1 MAIATFIENDF
12 GTGTAWKVIYDAWW
26 FEMVMLGLGI
36 CFIFNIFK
44 YNLWTLKKWPILL
57 FHLSFIII
65 LIGASIT
72 RYSSYG
78 GIMRIREGASSN
90 VIISSNKYIHI
101 HLTDGETTKSISKQ
115 INFSPISDNYFSIDD
130 EINNIPVTVSYNNFI
145 ADAVSEIVEDK
156 TNGKPIIQM
165 VVSSGK
171 GRETVFLEKGEIE
184 AIGAHKH
191 KVGFES
197 DQEGIINI
205 SEKDGVFKIYS
216 PRDLSSFVMA
226 TETASTIK
234 KDSLHSLELKTLY
247 RDGDAS
253 FVPLSYHPKG
263 NISLVSGAEK
273 PKDNDELKDDALVV
287 NVKANKEVKETTLLY
302 RQGFLPTEHKVDFD
316 KIKVS
321 LSYGSKPIQT
331 PFSIHLDDFQLE
343 RYPGSTSPS
352 AYASEVQVIDGE
364 NRFLHRIFMNN
375 VLDYKGFRFFQAS
388 YDTDELGTVLA
399 VNHDALG
406 TNVTYLGYFLMMIG
420 MFFTLFGKG
429 SRFTLIN
436 QKLKKLKN
444 KTTLILLLLLSISS
458 LSFSQK
464 KNPKINIQTI
474 KQQTVDIQHADLFG
488 RLMVQDLDG
497 RIKPLNTL
505 ASEFLRKLSRKP
517 YFKFTKNGESITL
530 NANQAF
536 LAMQAAANV
545 WQYIPIIKVD
555 KEKGGKLFA
564 ELTISED
571 NYVSFIGLLDTDGN
585 YKLKEVVEEGLQH
598 IVDVVKAYDDINM
611 KLSEPMSD
619 DDGFIALNVTT
630 SLLSSHIQVN
640 EAALFVD
647 QDVEIDGQTVR
658 VKSSLQRLKEEAFKY
673 DLAYYSE
680 QCEIPQDQIIALAK
694 RFTSYGTKAV
704 VDTHGGNMHTNGFY
718 NSFSILMLN
727 ALIGNIN
734 AKGGAMAKAGGYPTS
749 VAGPRYDFTK
759 FKGKTKPQGVFLS
772 RSKFPY
778 HKTSEYKRRVAA
790 GESPYPT
797 RAPWYPISAPLLTE
811 HLSAAIDGYPYR
823 AKAWI
828 NHMANPL
835 YGVPGLDNLLGEK
848 LKDPKQLGLIVS
860 IDAFINET
868 TALSDYLVPDT
879 VTYESWGMA
888 TPWHG
893 VATKAI
899 TARWPIV
906 EPKTS
911 RTQDG
916 RAINLENF
924 FIDLAKTLDLGGF
937 GENAIKDSQG
947 NWHGIYSA
955 EDFYLRSAANL
966 AFAKCGVPNV
976 DAEDIVWSG
985 LERLVPVMN
994 KTLKPEEMLKV
1005 AYIFARG
1012 GRFEDATNAYTNE
1025 TMKYKWTKPLAIWN
1039 EKLGTSRN
1047 TISGE
1052 QYMGC
1057 PTWYPQKLADG
1068 TPLAEQFPA
1077 KEWPFTLTNFK
1088 SNIHSAVSNLSPRLE
1103 SIKGVNPVY
1112 IHPQDASS
1120 AGIKT
1125 GDVFAI
1131 ETPSSTTH
1139 ALAMVIDGIKPGTLG
1154 FEHGFGHKEL
1164 GERAHWIG
1172 DTQQP
1177 VKMKSN
1183 DGVNIND
1190 IGLIDPTREGK
1201 GVMLDWVVGAAARQ
1215 ALPAKIYKV

>member
-1 MAIATFIENDF
+1 MDNKRRQFLKAGLAAGGVGAFAAGYATTTKHMVYGAID
-12 GTGTAWKVIYDAWW
+12 GTAGKKTNHIHYGNSLETEYSVDEQGKISPNPNQRVAPS
-26 FEMVMLGLGI
+26 M
-36 CFIFNIFK
+36 CFGC
-44 YNLWTLKKWPILL
+44 WTLCGLRVRIDNRNDEILRISGNPYHPLSSDQQIPFKTPVKEAYIGLSGESGINNRSTACARGNGMLEIQNSPYRITQPLKRVGKRGEGKWEPISYEQLISEITEGGDLFGEGEVEGLRSIRDIETPLDPNNPEYGPKANQLL
-57 FHLSFIII
+57 VTNAGNEGRDDI
-65 LIGASIT
+65 LKRFAFN
-72 RYSSYG
+72 SYG
-78 GIMRIREGASSN
+78 TRNFGHHGSYCGYAFRAGSGAIMNDLDKFS
-90 VIISSNKYIHI
+90 
-101 HLTDGETTKSISKQ
+101 HLKPDFNNAEFILFIGM
-115 INFSPISDNYFSIDD
+115 SPAQAGNPFKRQARQLA
-130 EINNIPVTVSYNNFI
+130 E
-145 ADAVSEIVEDK
+145 AR
-156 TNGKPIIQM
+156 TNGK
-165 VVSSGK
+165 
-171 GRETVFLEKGEIE
+171 
-184 AIGAHKH
+184 
-191 KVGFES
+191 
-197 DQEGIINI
+197 
-205 SEKDGVFKIYS
+205 
-216 PRDLSSFVMA
+216 
-226 TETASTIK
+226 
-234 KDSLHSLELKTLY
+234 
-247 RDGDAS
+247 
-253 FVPLSYHPKG
+253 LSYTIVTP
-263 NISLVSGAEK
+263 SLPAGSSSLAAGDRNNWLPIK
-273 PKDNDELKDDALVV
+273 PGTDSALVLGMIQWIIE
-287 NVKANKEVKETTLLY
+287 NQRYNHD
-302 RQGFLPTEHKVDFD
+302 FL
-316 KIKVS
+316 S
-321 LSYGSKPIQT
+321 
-331 PFSIHLDDFQLE
+331 
-343 RYPGSTSPS
+343 RPS
-352 AYASEVQVIDGE
+352 AQAMKKAGTTHWCNASHLVISDETHPQNG
-364 NRFLHRIFMNN
+364 RMLR
-375 VLDYKGFRFFQAS
+375 AS
-388 YDTDELGTVLA
+388 D
-399 VNHDALG
+399 
-406 TNVTYLGYFLMMIG
+406 
-420 MFFTLFGKG
+420 
-429 SRFTLIN
+429 
-436 QKLKKLKN
+436 
-444 KTTLILLLLLSISS
+444 
-458 LSFSQK
+458 
-464 KNPKINIQTI
+464 
-474 KQQTVDIQHADLFG
+474 
-488 RLMVQDLDG
+488 
-497 RIKPLNTL
+497 
-505 ASEFLRKLSRKP
+505 
-517 YFKFTKNGESITL
+517 
-530 NANQAF
+530 
-536 LAMQAAANV
+536 
-545 WQYIPIIKVD
+545 
-555 KEKGGKLFA
+555 
-564 ELTISED
+564 
-571 NYVSFIGLLDTDGN
+571 IGLLETG
-585 YKLKEVVEEGLQH
+585 
-598 IVDVVKAYDDINM
+598 
-611 KLSEPMSD
+611 EPMSD
-619 DDGFIALNVTT
+619 DDAFIALDVTT
-630 SLLSSHIQVN
+630 SLITSNIQVD

-924 FIDLAKTLDLGGF
+924 FIDVAKALDLGGF
-937 GENAIKDSQG
+937 GDNAIKDSQG
-947 NWHGIYSA
+947 NWYGIHSA

-966 AFAKCGVPNV
+966 AFAKGGVPNV
-976 DAEDIVWSG
+976 EAEDIVWSG
-985 LERLVPVMN
+985 LERLMPVMN
-994 KTLKPEEMLKV
+994 KMLKPEEMLKV

-1057 PTWYPQKLADG
+1057 PTWHPQKLADG
-1068 TPLAEQFPA
+1068 TPLAEQFPT

>member
-1 MAIATFIENDF
+1 MDNKRRQFLKTGLAAGGVGAFSAGYATTTKHMVHGAID
-12 GTGTAWKVIYDAWW
+12 GTAGKKTNHIHHGNSLETEYSVDEQGKISPNPNQRVAPS
-26 FEMVMLGLGI
+26 M
-36 CFIFNIFK
+36 CFGC
-44 YNLWTLKKWPILL
+44 WTLCGLRVRIDNRNDEILRISGNPYHPLSNDQHIPFTTPVKDAYIGLSGESGINNRSTACARGNGMLEIQNSPYRITQPLKRVGKRGEGKWEPISYEQLISEITEGGDLFGEGDVEGLRSIRDIETPLDPNNPEYGPKANQLL
-57 FHLSFIII
+57 VTNAGNEGRDDI
-65 LIGASIT
+65 LKRFAFN
-72 RYSSYG
+72 SYG
-78 GIMRIREGASSN
+78 TRNFGHHGSYCGYAFRAGSGAIMNDLDKFS
-90 VIISSNKYIHI
+90 
-101 HLTDGETTKSISKQ
+101 HLKPDFNNAEFILFIGM
-115 INFSPISDNYFSIDD
+115 SPAQAGNPFKRQARQLA
-130 EINNIPVTVSYNNFI
+130 E
-145 ADAVSEIVEDK
+145 AR
-156 TNGKPIIQM
+156 TNGK
-165 VVSSGK
+165 
-171 GRETVFLEKGEIE
+171 
-184 AIGAHKH
+184 
-191 KVGFES
+191 
-197 DQEGIINI
+197 
-205 SEKDGVFKIYS
+205 
-216 PRDLSSFVMA
+216 
-226 TETASTIK
+226 
-234 KDSLHSLELKTLY
+234 
-247 RDGDAS
+247 
-253 FVPLSYHPKG
+253 LSYTIVTP
-263 NISLVSGAEK
+263 SLPTGSSSLAAGDRNNWLPIK
-273 PKDNDELKDDALVV
+273 PGTDSALVLGMIQWIID
-287 NVKANKEVKETTLLY
+287 NQRYNHD
-302 RQGFLPTEHKVDFD
+302 FL
-316 KIKVS
+316 S
-321 LSYGSKPIQT
+321 
-331 PFSIHLDDFQLE
+331 
-343 RYPGSTSPS
+343 RPS
-352 AYASEVQVIDGE
+352 AQ
-364 NRFLHRIFMNN
+364 
-375 VLDYKGFRFFQAS
+375 
-388 YDTDELGTVLA
+388 
-399 VNHDALG
+399 
-406 TNVTYLGYFLMMIG
+406 
-420 MFFTLFGKG
+420 
-429 SRFTLIN
+429 
-436 QKLKKLKN
+436 
-444 KTTLILLLLLSISS
+444 
-458 LSFSQK
+458 
-464 KNPKINIQTI
+464 
-474 KQQTVDIQHADLFG
+474 
-488 RLMVQDLDG
+488 
-497 RIKPLNTL
+497 
-505 ASEFLRKLSRKP
+505 
-517 YFKFTKNGESITL
+517 
-530 NANQAF
+530 
-536 LAMQAAANV
+536 AMQKADTTHWCNASHLV
-545 WQYIPIIKVD
+545 
-555 KEKGGKLFA
+555 
-564 ELTISED
+564 ISDETHPQNGRMLRTSD
-571 NYVSFIGLLDTDGN
+571 IGLLETG
-585 YKLKEVVEEGLQH
+585 
-598 IVDVVKAYDDINM
+598 
-611 KLSEPMSD
+611 EPMSD
-619 DDGFIALNVTT
+619 DDAFVALDVTT
-630 SLLSSHIQVN
+630 SLLTSNIQID

-680 QCEIPQDQIIALAK
+680 QCEISQDQIIALAK

-778 HKTSEYKRRVAA
+778 QKTSEYKRRVAA

-893 VATKAI
+893 VATKTI

-924 FIDLAKTLDLGGF
+924 FIDLAKTLGLGGF
-937 GENAIKDSQG
+937 GDNVIKDSQG
-947 NWHGIYSA
+947 NWHGIHSA

-966 AFAKCGVPNV
+966 AFVKGGVPNV

-1068 TPLAEQFPA
+1068 TPLAEQFPV

-1131 ETPSSTTH
+1131 ETPSSTTQ

>member
-1 MAIATFIENDF
+1 SPNPNQRVAPSMCF
-12 GTGTAWKVIYDAWW
+12 G
-26 FEMVMLGLGI
+26 
-36 CFIFNIFK
+36 C
-44 YNLWTLKKWPILL
+44 WTLCGLRVRIDNRNDEILRISGNPYHPLSSDQQIPFKTPVKDAYIGLSGESGINNRSTACARGNGMLEIQNSPYRITQPLKRVGKRGEGKWQPISYEQLISEVTEGGDLFGEGEVEGLRSIRDIETPLDPNNPEYGPKANQLL
-57 FHLSFIII
+57 VTNAGNEGRDDI
-65 LIGASIT
+65 LKRFAFN
-72 RYSSYG
+72 SYG
-78 GIMRIREGASSN
+78 TRNFGHHGSYCGYAFRAGSGAIMNDLDKFS
-90 VIISSNKYIHI
+90 
-101 HLTDGETTKSISKQ
+101 HLKPDFNNAEFILFIGM
-115 INFSPISDNYFSIDD
+115 SPAQAGNPFKRQARQLA
-130 EINNIPVTVSYNNFI
+130 E
-145 ADAVSEIVEDK
+145 AR
-156 TNGKPIIQM
+156 TNGK
-165 VVSSGK
+165 
-171 GRETVFLEKGEIE
+171 
-184 AIGAHKH
+184 
-191 KVGFES
+191 
-197 DQEGIINI
+197 
-205 SEKDGVFKIYS
+205 
-216 PRDLSSFVMA
+216 
-226 TETASTIK
+226 
-234 KDSLHSLELKTLY
+234 
-247 RDGDAS
+247 
-253 FVPLSYHPKG
+253 LSYTIVTP
-263 NISLVSGAEK
+263 SLPAGSSSLAAGDRNNWLPIK
-273 PKDNDELKDDALVV
+273 PGTDSALVLGMIQWIIE
-287 NVKANKEVKETTLLY
+287 NQRYNHD
-302 RQGFLPTEHKVDFD
+302 FL
-316 KIKVS
+316 S
-321 LSYGSKPIQT
+321 
-331 PFSIHLDDFQLE
+331 
-343 RYPGSTSPS
+343 RPS
-352 AYASEVQVIDGE
+352 AQAMKKAGTTHWCNASHLVISDESHPQNG
-364 NRFLHRIFMNN
+364 RMLR
-375 VLDYKGFRFFQAS
+375 AS
-388 YDTDELGTVLA
+388 D
-399 VNHDALG
+399 
-406 TNVTYLGYFLMMIG
+406 M
-420 MFFTLFGKG
+420 
-429 SRFTLIN
+429 
-436 QKLKKLKN
+436 
-444 KTTLILLLLLSISS
+444 
-458 LSFSQK
+458 
-464 KNPKINIQTI
+464 
-474 KQQTVDIQHADLFG
+474 
-488 RLMVQDLDG
+488 
-497 RIKPLNTL
+497 
-505 ASEFLRKLSRKP
+505 
-517 YFKFTKNGESITL
+517 
-530 NANQAF
+530 
-536 LAMQAAANV
+536 
-545 WQYIPIIKVD
+545 
-555 KEKGGKLFA
+555 
-564 ELTISED
+564 
-571 NYVSFIGLLDTDGN
+571 GLLEAG
-585 YKLKEVVEEGLQH
+585 
-598 IVDVVKAYDDINM
+598 
-611 KLSEPMSD
+611 EPMSD
-619 DDGFIALNVTT
+619 DDGFIALDVTT

-778 HKTSEYKRRVAA
+778 QKTSEYKRRVAA

-911 RTQDG
+911 CTQDG

-924 FIDLAKTLDLGGF
+924 FIDLAKTLGLGGF
-937 GENAIKDSQG
+937 GDNVIKDNQG
-947 NWHGIYSA
+947 NWHGIHSA

-966 AFAKCGVPNV
+966 AFVKGGVPNV

-1120 AGIKT
+1120 VGIKT

>member
-1 MAIATFIENDF
+1 MDNKRRQFLKTGLAAGGVGAFAVGYATTTKHMVHGAID
-12 GTGTAWKVIYDAWW
+12 GTAGKKTNHIHHGNSLETEYSVDEQGKISPNPNQRVAPS
-26 FEMVMLGLGI
+26 M
-36 CFIFNIFK
+36 CFGC
-44 YNLWTLKKWPILL
+44 WTLCGLRVRIDNRNDEILRISGNPYHPLSSDQQIPFKTPVKDAYIGLSGESGINNRSTACARGNGMLEIQNSPYRITQPLKRVGKRGEGKWEPISYEQLISEITEGGDLFGEGEVEGLRSIRDIETPLDPNNPEYGPKANQLL
-57 FHLSFIII
+57 VTNAGNEGRDDI
-65 LIGASIT
+65 LKRFAFN
-72 RYSSYG
+72 SYG
-78 GIMRIREGASSN
+78 TRNFGHHGSYCGYAFRAGSGAIMNDLDKFS
-90 VIISSNKYIHI
+90 
-101 HLTDGETTKSISKQ
+101 HLKPDFNNAEFILFIGM
-115 INFSPISDNYFSIDD
+115 SPAQAGNPFKRQARQLA
-130 EINNIPVTVSYNNFI
+130 E
-145 ADAVSEIVEDK
+145 AR
-156 TNGKPIIQM
+156 TNGK
-165 VVSSGK
+165 
-171 GRETVFLEKGEIE
+171 
-184 AIGAHKH
+184 
-191 KVGFES
+191 
-197 DQEGIINI
+197 
-205 SEKDGVFKIYS
+205 
-216 PRDLSSFVMA
+216 
-226 TETASTIK
+226 
-234 KDSLHSLELKTLY
+234 
-247 RDGDAS
+247 
-253 FVPLSYHPKG
+253 LSYTIVTP
-263 NISLVSGAEK
+263 SLPAGSSSLAAGDRNNWLPIK
-273 PKDNDELKDDALVV
+273 PGTDSALVLGMIQWIIE
-287 NVKANKEVKETTLLY
+287 NQRYNHD
-302 RQGFLPTEHKVDFD
+302 FL
-316 KIKVS
+316 S
-321 LSYGSKPIQT
+321 
-331 PFSIHLDDFQLE
+331 
-343 RYPGSTSPS
+343 RPS
-352 AYASEVQVIDGE
+352 AQ
-364 NRFLHRIFMNN
+364 
-375 VLDYKGFRFFQAS
+375 
-388 YDTDELGTVLA
+388 
-399 VNHDALG
+399 
-406 TNVTYLGYFLMMIG
+406 
-420 MFFTLFGKG
+420 
-429 SRFTLIN
+429 
-436 QKLKKLKN
+436 
-444 KTTLILLLLLSISS
+444 
-458 LSFSQK
+458 
-464 KNPKINIQTI
+464 
-474 KQQTVDIQHADLFG
+474 
-488 RLMVQDLDG
+488 
-497 RIKPLNTL
+497 
-505 ASEFLRKLSRKP
+505 
-517 YFKFTKNGESITL
+517 
-530 NANQAF
+530 
-536 LAMQAAANV
+536 AMQKAGTTHWCNASHLV
-545 WQYIPIIKVD
+545 
-555 KEKGGKLFA
+555 
-564 ELTISED
+564 ISDETHPQNGRMLRASD
-571 NYVSFIGLLDTDGN
+571 IGLLETG
-585 YKLKEVVEEGLQH
+585 
-598 IVDVVKAYDDINM
+598 
-611 KLSEPMSD
+611 EPMSD
-619 DDGFIALNVTT
+619 DDGFIALDVTT
-630 SLLSSHIQVN
+630 SLISSHIQVN

-680 QCEIPQDQIIALAK
+680 QCDIPEDQIIALAK

-835 YGVPGLDNLLGEK
+835 YGVPGLDNLLGDK

-924 FIDLAKTLDLGGF
+924 FIDLAKTLGLGGF
-937 GENAIKDSQG
+937 GDNVIKDNQG
-947 NWHGIYSA
+947 NWHGIHSA

-966 AFAKCGVPNV
+966 AFAKGGVPNV

-1068 TPLAEQFPA
+1068 TPLVEQFPA

-1112 IHPQDASS
+1112 IHPQDAFS

>member
-1 MAIATFIENDF
+1 MAPRVKTNHIHHGNSLETEYSVDEQGKISPNPNQRVAPSMCF
-12 GTGTAWKVIYDAWW
+12 G
-26 FEMVMLGLGI
+26 
-36 CFIFNIFK
+36 C
-44 YNLWTLKKWPILL
+44 WTLCGLRVRIDNRNDEILRISGNPYHPLSNDQHIPFTTPVKDAYIGLSGESGINNRSTACARGNGMLEIQNSPYRITQPLKRVGKRGEGKWEPISYEQLISETTEGGDLFGEGEVEGLRSIRDIETPLDPNNPEYGPKANQLL
-57 FHLSFIII
+57 VTNAGNEGRDDI
-65 LIGASIT
+65 LKRFAFN
-72 RYSSYG
+72 SYG
-78 GIMRIREGASSN
+78 TRNFGHHGSYCGYAFRAGSGAIMNDLDKFS
-90 VIISSNKYIHI
+90 
-101 HLTDGETTKSISKQ
+101 HLKPDFNNAEFILFIGM
-115 INFSPISDNYFSIDD
+115 SPAQAGNPFKRQARQLA
-130 EINNIPVTVSYNNFI
+130 E
-145 ADAVSEIVEDK
+145 AR
-156 TNGKPIIQM
+156 TNGK
-165 VVSSGK
+165 
-171 GRETVFLEKGEIE
+171 
-184 AIGAHKH
+184 
-191 KVGFES
+191 
-197 DQEGIINI
+197 
-205 SEKDGVFKIYS
+205 
-216 PRDLSSFVMA
+216 
-226 TETASTIK
+226 
-234 KDSLHSLELKTLY
+234 
-247 RDGDAS
+247 
-253 FVPLSYHPKG
+253 LSYTIVTP
-263 NISLVSGAEK
+263 SLPAGSSSLAAGDRNNWLPIK
-273 PKDNDELKDDALVV
+273 PGTDSALVLGMIQWIIE
-287 NVKANKEVKETTLLY
+287 NQRYNHD
-302 RQGFLPTEHKVDFD
+302 FL
-316 KIKVS
+316 S
-321 LSYGSKPIQT
+321 
-331 PFSIHLDDFQLE
+331 
-343 RYPGSTSPS
+343 RPS
-352 AYASEVQVIDGE
+352 AQ
-364 NRFLHRIFMNN
+364 
-375 VLDYKGFRFFQAS
+375 
-388 YDTDELGTVLA
+388 
-399 VNHDALG
+399 
-406 TNVTYLGYFLMMIG
+406 
-420 MFFTLFGKG
+420 
-429 SRFTLIN
+429 
-436 QKLKKLKN
+436 
-444 KTTLILLLLLSISS
+444 
-458 LSFSQK
+458 
-464 KNPKINIQTI
+464 
-474 KQQTVDIQHADLFG
+474 
-488 RLMVQDLDG
+488 
-497 RIKPLNTL
+497 
-505 ASEFLRKLSRKP
+505 
-517 YFKFTKNGESITL
+517 
-530 NANQAF
+530 
-536 LAMQAAANV
+536 AMQKAGTTHWCNASHLV
-545 WQYIPIIKVD
+545 
-555 KEKGGKLFA
+555 
-564 ELTISED
+564 ISDETHPQNGRMLRTSD
-571 NYVSFIGLLDTDGN
+571 IGLLETG
-585 YKLKEVVEEGLQH
+585 
-598 IVDVVKAYDDINM
+598 
-611 KLSEPMSD
+611 EPMSD
-619 DDGFIALNVTT
+619 DDGFITLDVTT
-630 SLLSSHIQVN
+630 SLLTSHIQVD

-647 QDVEIDGQTVR
+647 QDIEIDGQTVR

-759 FKGKTKPQGVFLS
+759 FNGKTKPQGVFLS

-893 VATKAI
+893 VATKTI

-924 FIDLAKTLDLGGF
+924 FIDVAKTLGLGGF
-937 GENAIKDSQG
+937 GDNVIKDSQG
-947 NWHGIYSA
+947 NWHGIHSA

-966 AFAKCGVPNV
+966 AFVKGGVPNV

-1068 TPLAEQFPA
+1068 TPLAEQFPV

-1112 IHPQDASS
+1112 IHPKDASS

-1131 ETPSSTTH
+1131 ETPSSTTQ

>member
-1 MAIATFIENDF
+1 MDNKRRQFLKTGLAAGGVGAFAAGYATTTKHMVHGAID
-12 GTGTAWKVIYDAWW
+12 GTAGKKTNHIHHGNSLETEYSVDEQGKISPNPNQRVAPS
-26 FEMVMLGLGI
+26 M
-36 CFIFNIFK
+36 CFGC
-44 YNLWTLKKWPILL
+44 WTLCGLRVRIDNRNDEILRISGNPYHPLSSDQQIPFKTPVKDAYIGLSGESGINNRSTACARGNGMLEIQNSPYRISQPLKRVGKRGEGKWEPISYEQLISEITEGGDLFGEGEVEGLRSIRDIETPLDPNNPEYGPKANQLL
-57 FHLSFIII
+57 VTNAGNEGRDDI
-65 LIGASIT
+65 LKRFAFN
-72 RYSSYG
+72 SYG
-78 GIMRIREGASSN
+78 TRNFGHHGSYCGYAFRAGSGAIMNDLDKFS
-90 VIISSNKYIHI
+90 
-101 HLTDGETTKSISKQ
+101 HLKPDFNNAEFILFIGM
-115 INFSPISDNYFSIDD
+115 SPAQAGNPFKRQARQLA
-130 EINNIPVTVSYNNFI
+130 E
-145 ADAVSEIVEDK
+145 AR
-156 TNGKPIIQM
+156 TNGK
-165 VVSSGK
+165 
-171 GRETVFLEKGEIE
+171 
-184 AIGAHKH
+184 
-191 KVGFES
+191 
-197 DQEGIINI
+197 
-205 SEKDGVFKIYS
+205 
-216 PRDLSSFVMA
+216 
-226 TETASTIK
+226 
-234 KDSLHSLELKTLY
+234 
-247 RDGDAS
+247 
-253 FVPLSYHPKG
+253 LSYTIVTP
-263 NISLVSGAEK
+263 SLPAGSSSLAAGDRNNWLPIK
-273 PKDNDELKDDALVV
+273 PGTDSALVLGMIQWIIE
-287 NVKANKEVKETTLLY
+287 NQRYNHD
-302 RQGFLPTEHKVDFD
+302 FL
-316 KIKVS
+316 S
-321 LSYGSKPIQT
+321 
-331 PFSIHLDDFQLE
+331 
-343 RYPGSTSPS
+343 RPS
-352 AYASEVQVIDGE
+352 AQ
-364 NRFLHRIFMNN
+364 
-375 VLDYKGFRFFQAS
+375 
-388 YDTDELGTVLA
+388 
-399 VNHDALG
+399 
-406 TNVTYLGYFLMMIG
+406 
-420 MFFTLFGKG
+420 
-429 SRFTLIN
+429 
-436 QKLKKLKN
+436 
-444 KTTLILLLLLSISS
+444 
-458 LSFSQK
+458 
-464 KNPKINIQTI
+464 
-474 KQQTVDIQHADLFG
+474 
-488 RLMVQDLDG
+488 
-497 RIKPLNTL
+497 
-505 ASEFLRKLSRKP
+505 
-517 YFKFTKNGESITL
+517 
-530 NANQAF
+530 
-536 LAMQAAANV
+536 AMQKAGTTHWCNASHLV
-545 WQYIPIIKVD
+545 
-555 KEKGGKLFA
+555 
-564 ELTISED
+564 ISDEAHPQNGRMLRASD
-571 NYVSFIGLLDTDGN
+571 MGLLETG
-585 YKLKEVVEEGLQH
+585 
-598 IVDVVKAYDDINM
+598 
-611 KLSEPMSD
+611 EPMSD
-619 DDGFIALNVTT
+619 DDGFIALDVTT
-630 SLLSSHIQVN
+630 SLLASHIQVN

-647 QDVEIDGQTVR
+647 QDVEINGQTVR

-778 HKTSEYKRRVAA
+778 QKTSEYKRRVAA

-879 VTYESWGMA
+879 VTYESWGLA

-924 FIDLAKTLDLGGF
+924 FIDVAKTLGLGGF
-937 GENAIKDSQG
+937 GDNVIKDNQG
-947 NWHGIYSA
+947 NWHGIHSA

-966 AFAKCGVPNV
+966 AFVKGGVPNV

-985 LERLVPVMN
+985 LERLIPVMN

-1068 TPLAEQFPA
+1068 TPLAEQFPT

-1120 AGIKT
+1120 ASIKT

-1139 ALAMVIDGIKPGTLG
+1139 ALAMVIDGIKQGTLG

>member
-1 MAIATFIENDF
+1 MDNKRRQFLKTGLAAGGVGAFAAGYETTTKHMVHGAID
-12 GTGTAWKVIYDAWW
+12 GTAGKKTNHIHHGNSLETEYSVDEQGKISPNPNQRVAPS
-26 FEMVMLGLGI
+26 M
-36 CFIFNIFK
+36 CFGC
-44 YNLWTLKKWPILL
+44 WTLCGLRVRIDNRNDEILRISGNPYHPLSSDQQIPFKTPVKDAYIGLSGESGINNRSTACARGNGMLDIQNSPYRITQPLKRVGKRGEGKWEPISYEQLISEITEGGDLFGEGEVEGLRSIRDIETPLDPNNPEYGPKANQLL
-57 FHLSFIII
+57 VTNAGNEGRDDI
-65 LIGASIT
+65 LKRFAFN
-72 RYSSYG
+72 SYG
-78 GIMRIREGASSN
+78 TRNFGHHGSYCGYAFRAGSGAIMNDLDKFS
-90 VIISSNKYIHI
+90 
-101 HLTDGETTKSISKQ
+101 HLKPDFNNAEFILFIGM
-115 INFSPISDNYFSIDD
+115 SPAQAGNPFKRQARQLA
-130 EINNIPVTVSYNNFI
+130 E
-145 ADAVSEIVEDK
+145 AR
-156 TNGKPIIQM
+156 TNGK
-165 VVSSGK
+165 
-171 GRETVFLEKGEIE
+171 
-184 AIGAHKH
+184 
-191 KVGFES
+191 
-197 DQEGIINI
+197 
-205 SEKDGVFKIYS
+205 
-216 PRDLSSFVMA
+216 
-226 TETASTIK
+226 
-234 KDSLHSLELKTLY
+234 
-247 RDGDAS
+247 
-253 FVPLSYHPKG
+253 LSYTIVTP
-263 NISLVSGAEK
+263 SLPAGSSSLAAADRNNWLPIK
-273 PKDNDELKDDALVV
+273 PGTDSALVLGMIQWIIE
-287 NVKANKEVKETTLLY
+287 NQRYNHD
-302 RQGFLPTEHKVDFD
+302 FL
-316 KIKVS
+316 S
-321 LSYGSKPIQT
+321 
-331 PFSIHLDDFQLE
+331 
-343 RYPGSTSPS
+343 RPS
-352 AYASEVQVIDGE
+352 AQAKQKAGTTHWCNASHLVISDETHPQNG
-364 NRFLHRIFMNN
+364 RMLR
-375 VLDYKGFRFFQAS
+375 AS
-388 YDTDELGTVLA
+388 D
-399 VNHDALG
+399 
-406 TNVTYLGYFLMMIG
+406 M
-420 MFFTLFGKG
+420 
-429 SRFTLIN
+429 
-436 QKLKKLKN
+436 
-444 KTTLILLLLLSISS
+444 
-458 LSFSQK
+458 
-464 KNPKINIQTI
+464 
-474 KQQTVDIQHADLFG
+474 
-488 RLMVQDLDG
+488 
-497 RIKPLNTL
+497 
-505 ASEFLRKLSRKP
+505 
-517 YFKFTKNGESITL
+517 
-530 NANQAF
+530 
-536 LAMQAAANV
+536 
-545 WQYIPIIKVD
+545 
-555 KEKGGKLFA
+555 
-564 ELTISED
+564 
-571 NYVSFIGLLDTDGN
+571 GLLETG
-585 YKLKEVVEEGLQH
+585 
-598 IVDVVKAYDDINM
+598 
-611 KLSEPMSD
+611 EPMSD
-619 DDGFIALNVTT
+619 DDGFIALDVTT
-630 SLLSSHIQVN
+630 SLLTSNIQVD

-647 QDVEIDGQTVR
+647 QDVEIDFQTVR

-924 FIDLAKTLDLGGF
+924 FIDVAKTLGLGGF
-937 GENAIKDSQG
+937 GDNVIKDSQG
-947 NWHGIYSA
+947 NWHGIHSA

-966 AFAKCGVPNV
+966 AFVKGGVPNV

-1025 TMKYKWTKPLAIWN
+1025 TMKHKWTKPLAIWN

-1068 TPLAEQFPA
+1068 TPLAEQFPVR
-1077 KEWPFTLTNFK
+1077 EWPFTLTNFK

>member
-1 MAIATFIENDF
+1 MDNKRRQFLKTGLAAGGVGAFSAGYATTTKHMVHGAID
-12 GTGTAWKVIYDAWW
+12 GTAGKKTNHIHHGNSLETEYSVDEQGKISPNPNQRVAPS
-26 FEMVMLGLGI
+26 M
-36 CFIFNIFK
+36 CFGC
-44 YNLWTLKKWPILL
+44 WTLCGLRVRIDNRNDEILRISGNPYHPLSSDQQIPFKTPVKDAYIGLSGESGINNRSTACARGNGMLEIQNSPYRITQPLKRVGKRGEGKWEPISYEQLISEITEGGDLFGEGEVEGLRSIRDIETPLDPNNPEYGPKANQLL
-57 FHLSFIII
+57 VTNAGNEGRDDI
-65 LIGASIT
+65 LKRFAFN
-72 RYSSYG
+72 SYG
-78 GIMRIREGASSN
+78 TRNFGHHGSYCGYAFRAGSGAIMNDLDKFS
-90 VIISSNKYIHI
+90 
-101 HLTDGETTKSISKQ
+101 HLKPDFNNAEFILFIGM
-115 INFSPISDNYFSIDD
+115 SPAQAGNPFKRQARQLA
-130 EINNIPVTVSYNNFI
+130 E
-145 ADAVSEIVEDK
+145 AR
-156 TNGKPIIQM
+156 TNGK
-165 VVSSGK
+165 
-171 GRETVFLEKGEIE
+171 
-184 AIGAHKH
+184 
-191 KVGFES
+191 
-197 DQEGIINI
+197 
-205 SEKDGVFKIYS
+205 
-216 PRDLSSFVMA
+216 
-226 TETASTIK
+226 
-234 KDSLHSLELKTLY
+234 
-247 RDGDAS
+247 
-253 FVPLSYHPKG
+253 LSYTIVTP
-263 NISLVSGAEK
+263 SLPAGSSSLAAGDRNNWLPIK
-273 PKDNDELKDDALVV
+273 PGTDSALVLGMIQWIIE
-287 NVKANKEVKETTLLY
+287 NQRYNHN
-302 RQGFLPTEHKVDFD
+302 FL
-316 KIKVS
+316 S
-321 LSYGSKPIQT
+321 
-331 PFSIHLDDFQLE
+331 
-343 RYPGSTSPS
+343 RPS
-352 AYASEVQVIDGE
+352 AQAMKKAGTTHWCNASHLVISDESHPQNG
-364 NRFLHRIFMNN
+364 RMLR
-375 VLDYKGFRFFQAS
+375 AS
-388 YDTDELGTVLA
+388 D
-399 VNHDALG
+399 
-406 TNVTYLGYFLMMIG
+406 M
-420 MFFTLFGKG
+420 
-429 SRFTLIN
+429 
-436 QKLKKLKN
+436 
-444 KTTLILLLLLSISS
+444 
-458 LSFSQK
+458 
-464 KNPKINIQTI
+464 
-474 KQQTVDIQHADLFG
+474 
-488 RLMVQDLDG
+488 
-497 RIKPLNTL
+497 
-505 ASEFLRKLSRKP
+505 
-517 YFKFTKNGESITL
+517 
-530 NANQAF
+530 
-536 LAMQAAANV
+536 
-545 WQYIPIIKVD
+545 
-555 KEKGGKLFA
+555 
-564 ELTISED
+564 
-571 NYVSFIGLLDTDGN
+571 GLLEAG
-585 YKLKEVVEEGLQH
+585 
-598 IVDVVKAYDDINM
+598 
-611 KLSEPMSD
+611 EPMSD
-619 DDGFIALNVTT
+619 DDGFIALDVTT
-630 SLLSSHIQVN
+630 SLPSSHIQVN

-759 FKGKTKPQGVFLS
+759 FKDKTKPQGVFLS

-778 HKTSEYKRRVAA
+778 QKTSEYKRRVAA

-924 FIDLAKTLDLGGF
+924 FIDLAKTLGLGGF
-937 GENAIKDSQG
+937 GDNVIKDNQG
-947 NWHGIYSA
+947 NWHGIHSA

-966 AFAKCGVPNV
+966 AFVKGGVPNV

-1164 GERAHWIG
+1164 GERAHWID

-1215 ALPAKIYKV
+1215 ALPAKIHKV

>member
-1 MAIATFIENDF
+1 
-12 GTGTAWKVIYDAWW
+12 
-26 FEMVMLGLGI
+26 
-36 CFIFNIFK
+36 
-44 YNLWTLKKWPILL
+44 
-57 FHLSFIII
+57 
-65 LIGASIT
+65 
-72 RYSSYG
+72 
-78 GIMRIREGASSN
+78 
-90 VIISSNKYIHI
+90 
-101 HLTDGETTKSISKQ
+101 
-115 INFSPISDNYFSIDD
+115 
-130 EINNIPVTVSYNNFI
+130 
-145 ADAVSEIVEDK
+145 
-156 TNGKPIIQM
+156 
-165 VVSSGK
+165 
-171 GRETVFLEKGEIE
+171 
-184 AIGAHKH
+184 
-191 KVGFES
+191 
-197 DQEGIINI
+197 
-205 SEKDGVFKIYS
+205 
-216 PRDLSSFVMA
+216 
-226 TETASTIK
+226 
-234 KDSLHSLELKTLY
+234 
-247 RDGDAS
+247 
-253 FVPLSYHPKG
+253 
-263 NISLVSGAEK
+263 
-273 PKDNDELKDDALVV
+273 
-287 NVKANKEVKETTLLY
+287 
-302 RQGFLPTEHKVDFD
+302 
-316 KIKVS
+316 
-321 LSYGSKPIQT
+321 
-331 PFSIHLDDFQLE
+331 
-343 RYPGSTSPS
+343 
-352 AYASEVQVIDGE
+352 
-364 NRFLHRIFMNN
+364 
-375 VLDYKGFRFFQAS
+375 
-388 YDTDELGTVLA
+388 
-399 VNHDALG
+399 
-406 TNVTYLGYFLMMIG
+406 
-420 MFFTLFGKG
+420 
-429 SRFTLIN
+429 
-436 QKLKKLKN
+436 
-444 KTTLILLLLLSISS
+444 
-458 LSFSQK
+458 
-464 KNPKINIQTI
+464 
-474 KQQTVDIQHADLFG
+474 
-488 RLMVQDLDG
+488 
-497 RIKPLNTL
+497 
-505 ASEFLRKLSRKP
+505 
-517 YFKFTKNGESITL
+517 
-530 NANQAF
+530 
-536 LAMQAAANV
+536 
-545 WQYIPIIKVD
+545 
-555 KEKGGKLFA
+555 
-564 ELTISED
+564 
-571 NYVSFIGLLDTDGN
+571 
-585 YKLKEVVEEGLQH
+585 
-598 IVDVVKAYDDINM
+598 
-611 KLSEPMSD
+611 
-619 DDGFIALNVTT
+619 
-630 SLLSSHIQVN
+630 
-640 EAALFVD
+640 
-647 QDVEIDGQTVR
+647 
-658 VKSSLQRLKEEAFKY
+658 
-673 DLAYYSE
+673 
-680 QCEIPQDQIIALAK
+680 
-694 RFTSYGTKAV
+694 
-704 VDTHGGNMHTNGFY
+704 HGGNMHTNGFY

-778 HKTSEYKRRVAA
+778 QKTSEYKRRVAA

-893 VATKAI
+893 VATKTI

-924 FIDLAKTLDLGGF
+924 FIDLAKTLGLGGF
-937 GENAIKDSQG
+937 GDNVIKDSQG
-947 NWHGIYSA
+947 NWHGIHSA

-966 AFAKCGVPNV
+966 AFVKGGVPNV

-1068 TPLAEQFPA
+1068 TPLAEQFPV

-1131 ETPSSTTH
+1131 ETPSSTTQ

>member
-1 MAIATFIENDF
+1 MDNKRRQFLKTGLAAGGVGAFAAGYATTIKHMVHGAID
-12 GTGTAWKVIYDAWW
+12 GTAGKKTNHIHHGNSLETEYSVDEQRKISPNPNQRVAPS
-26 FEMVMLGLGI
+26 M
-36 CFIFNIFK
+36 CFGC
-44 YNLWTLKKWPILL
+44 WTLCGLRVRIDNRNDEILRISGNPYHPLSSDQQIPFKTPVKNAYIGLSGESGINNRSTACARGNGMLEIQNSPYRITQPLKRVGKRGEGKWEPISYEQLITEITEGGDLFGEGEVEGLRSIRDIETPLDPNNPEYGPKANQLL
-57 FHLSFIII
+57 VTNAGNEGRDDI
-65 LIGASIT
+65 LKRFAFN
-72 RYSSYG
+72 SYG
-78 GIMRIREGASSN
+78 TRNFGHHGSYCGYAFRAGSGAIMNDLDKFS
-90 VIISSNKYIHI
+90 
-101 HLTDGETTKSISKQ
+101 HLKPDFNNAEFILFIGM
-115 INFSPISDNYFSIDD
+115 SPAQAGNPFKRQARQLA
-130 EINNIPVTVSYNNFI
+130 E
-145 ADAVSEIVEDK
+145 AR
-156 TNGKPIIQM
+156 TNGK
-165 VVSSGK
+165 
-171 GRETVFLEKGEIE
+171 
-184 AIGAHKH
+184 
-191 KVGFES
+191 
-197 DQEGIINI
+197 
-205 SEKDGVFKIYS
+205 
-216 PRDLSSFVMA
+216 
-226 TETASTIK
+226 
-234 KDSLHSLELKTLY
+234 
-247 RDGDAS
+247 
-253 FVPLSYHPKG
+253 LSYTIVTP
-263 NISLVSGAEK
+263 SLPAGSSSLAAGDRNNWLPIK
-273 PKDNDELKDDALVV
+273 PGTDSALVLGMIQWIIE
-287 NVKANKEVKETTLLY
+287 NQRYNHD
-302 RQGFLPTEHKVDFD
+302 FL
-316 KIKVS
+316 S
-321 LSYGSKPIQT
+321 
-331 PFSIHLDDFQLE
+331 
-343 RYPGSTSPS
+343 RPS
-352 AYASEVQVIDGE
+352 AQAMKKAGTTHWCNASHLVISDETHPQNG
-364 NRFLHRIFMNN
+364 RMLR
-375 VLDYKGFRFFQAS
+375 AS
-388 YDTDELGTVLA
+388 D
-399 VNHDALG
+399 
-406 TNVTYLGYFLMMIG
+406 
-420 MFFTLFGKG
+420 
-429 SRFTLIN
+429 
-436 QKLKKLKN
+436 
-444 KTTLILLLLLSISS
+444 
-458 LSFSQK
+458 
-464 KNPKINIQTI
+464 
-474 KQQTVDIQHADLFG
+474 
-488 RLMVQDLDG
+488 
-497 RIKPLNTL
+497 
-505 ASEFLRKLSRKP
+505 
-517 YFKFTKNGESITL
+517 
-530 NANQAF
+530 
-536 LAMQAAANV
+536 
-545 WQYIPIIKVD
+545 
-555 KEKGGKLFA
+555 
-564 ELTISED
+564 
-571 NYVSFIGLLDTDGN
+571 IGLIETG
-585 YKLKEVVEEGLQH
+585 
-598 IVDVVKAYDDINM
+598 
-611 KLSEPMSD
+611 EPMSD
-619 DDGFIALNVTT
+619 DDGFIALDVTT

-778 HKTSEYKRRVAA
+778 HKTSEYKRRVTA

-924 FIDLAKTLDLGGF
+924 FIDLAKTLGLGGF
-937 GENAIKDSQG
+937 GDNVIKDSQG
-947 NWHGIYSA
+947 NWHGIHSA

-966 AFAKCGVPNV
+966 AFVKGGVPNV

-994 KTLKPEEMLKV
+994 KTLKPEEILKV

-1068 TPLAEQFPA
+1068 TPLAEQFPT

-1139 ALAMVIDGIKPGTLG
+1139 ALAMVIDGIKQGTLG

-1177 VKMKSN
+1177 LKMKSN

>member
-1 MAIATFIENDF
+1 CGLRVRIDNRNDEILRISGNPYHPLSSDQQIPF
-12 GTGTAWKVIYDAWW
+12 KTPVKDAYIGLSGESGIDNRSTACARGNG
-26 FEMVMLGLGI
+26 MLEI
-36 CFIFNIFK
+36 QNSPYRI
-44 YNLWTLKKWPILL
+44 TQPLKRVGKRGEGKW
-57 FHLSFIII
+57 
-65 LIGASIT
+65 
-72 RYSSYG
+72 
-78 GIMRIREGASSN
+78 E
-90 VIISSNKYIHI
+90 
-101 HLTDGETTKSISKQ
+101 
-115 INFSPISDNYFSIDD
+115 PISYEQLI
-130 EINNIPVTVSYNNFI
+130 
-145 ADAVSEIVEDK
+145 SEI
-156 TNGKPIIQM
+156 T
-165 VVSSGK
+165 
-171 GRETVFLEKGEIE
+171 
-184 AIGAHKH
+184 
-191 KVGFES
+191 
-197 DQEGIINI
+197 EG
-205 SEKDGVFKIYS
+205 G
-216 PRDLSSFVMA
+216 
-226 TETASTIK
+226 
-234 KDSLHSLELKTLY
+234 
-247 RDGDAS
+247 
-253 FVPLSYHPKG
+253 
-263 NISLVSGAEK
+263 
-273 PKDNDELKDDALVV
+273 
-287 NVKANKEVKETTLLY
+287 
-302 RQGFLPTEHKVDFD
+302 
-316 KIKVS
+316 
-321 LSYGSKPIQT
+321 
-331 PFSIHLDDFQLE
+331 
-343 RYPGSTSPS
+343 
-352 AYASEVQVIDGE
+352 
-364 NRFLHRIFMNN
+364 
-375 VLDYKGFRFFQAS
+375 
-388 YDTDELGTVLA
+388 
-399 VNHDALG
+399 
-406 TNVTYLGYFLMMIG
+406 
-420 MFFTLFGKG
+420 
-429 SRFTLIN
+429 
-436 QKLKKLKN
+436 
-444 KTTLILLLLLSISS
+444 
-458 LSFSQK
+458 
-464 KNPKINIQTI
+464 
-474 KQQTVDIQHADLFG
+474 DLFG
-488 RLMVQDLDG
+488 EGEVEGLRSIRDIETPLDPNNPEYGTKANQLLVTNAGNEGRDDILKRFAFNSYGTRNFGHHGSYCGYAFRAGSGAIMNDLDKFSHLKPDFNNAEFILFIG
-497 RIKPLNTL
+497 MSPAQAGNPFKRQARQLAEARTNGNLSYTIVTPSLPAGSSSLAAGDRNNWLPIKPGTDSALVLGMIQWIIENQRYNHD
-505 ASEFLRKLSRKP
+505 FLSRP
-517 YFKFTKNGESITL
+517 S
-530 NANQAF
+530 AQ
-536 LAMQAAANV
+536 AMQKAGTTHWCNASHLV
-545 WQYIPIIKVD
+545 
-555 KEKGGKLFA
+555 
-564 ELTISED
+564 ISDEAHPQNGRMLRASD
-571 NYVSFIGLLDTDGN
+571 VGLLETG
-585 YKLKEVVEEGLQH
+585 
-598 IVDVVKAYDDINM
+598 
-611 KLSEPMSD
+611 EPMSD
-619 DDGFIALNVTT
+619 DDGFIALDVTT
-630 SLLSSHIQVN
+630 SLMSSHIQVN
-640 EAALFVD
+640 EATLFVD

-947 NWHGIYSA
+947 NWHGIHSA

-966 AFAKCGVPNV
+966 AFAKGGVPNV

-1012 GRFEDATNAYTNE
+1012 GRFEDATNAYTNK